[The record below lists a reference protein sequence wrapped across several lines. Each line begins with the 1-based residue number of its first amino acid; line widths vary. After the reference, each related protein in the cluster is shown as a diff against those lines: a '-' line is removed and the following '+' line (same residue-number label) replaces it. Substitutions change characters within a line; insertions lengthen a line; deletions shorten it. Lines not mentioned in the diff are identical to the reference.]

1 MKIALING
9 SPKSKDSSSGFIL
22 DALQKRLSV
31 STVSIVV
38 SNVTKQKQKEIPE
51 AIQGCNAL
59 VFAFPLYVDG
69 LPAHFLEFLDE
80 AKYAIALNAPD
91 AKVYCLVNN
100 GFYEARQNSI
110 AIAMMKSFCKHSGIA
125 WGYGVGIGGGGM
137 IHVASAGHGPMKN
150 LGRVLDRL
158 ADNIYGLKTVD
169 DCFVEPN
176 FPRSLYMF
184 AANRGWKTQG
194 KKNGLKIKQ
203 LYKNDNE

>member
-9 SPKSKDSSSGFIL
+9 SPKSKDSSSEFIL
-22 DALQKRLSV
+22 DALQKRLSNP
-31 STVSIVV
+31 TVPIAV
-38 SNVTKQKQKEIPE
+38 SNVKKQEQKEILE
-51 AIQGCNAL
+51 AIQGCNAM

-69 LPAHFLEFLDE
+69 LPSHLLEFLDE

-125 WGYGVGIGGGGM
+125 WGYGVGIGAGGM
-137 IHVASAGHGPMKN
+137 IHVAPAGHGPMKN

-158 ADNIYGLKTVD
+158 ADNIYGLKTIE

-176 FPRSLYMF
+176 FPRLLYMF
-184 AANRGWKTQG
+184 AAHWGWKAQG
-194 KKNGLKIKQ
+194 KRNGLKVKQ